1 MRSYDSFNDYS
12 SYTSY
17 FKNPY
22 NFRQGG
28 ANKSVSKLW
37 LKRLEENRR
46 DEELRMQANNRSNW
60 DRAFDALSSVNYGV
74 AGIASGLVDVAQGD
88 KGASIGRAL
97 NQGKEGFLH
106 GINIFSNDTSDE
118 DEYTFSR
125 VLDNAGWRPTSLTG
139 KIARGVVGFGLDVA
153 LDPTTYATFGTGAL
167 IKGTGKAGKAVQ
179 KLAKMVEDLPE
190 IRFDNKFD
198 ELVKKGVNPDLAERV
213 AMKRYDADKAA
224 GIGKVTHMTDDIA
237 SEIVKKHYREIGKV
251 ASKDEVAESAN
262 KFAREFN
269 RLAGA
274 RTEKG
279 AGISFGIRNAPFG
292 DKLAE
297 KMGKFGKTYT
307 LLDNDDFMRAFSDKM
322 KISHVYAKA
331 RDAVYGSQIGK
342 LFSTNHPI
350 YKMAVKNPQELFK
363 FVEFVDYAKGLKGG
377 KLQAEKAIR
386 DQAKVMNLDL
396 SPAEMK
402 EVLNIMENKTV
413 QGKIKKVLNFA
424 NTKKG
429 QQIKAVLTSST
440 AKIQDEIDD
449 LISKR
454 ETVLQM
460 RKASEDGLAGAK
472 DVYTQAEKEYHEQLA
487 SIDVDKIKDIN
498 KLKTVIDAYKV
509 ESAKL
514 EKQMSEADYDHKVNV
529 QHFESL
535 HANAVAELEA
545 RKAKFEE
552 SKAKAKETE
561 GQPKEKKPK
570 KKTVRTPK
578 EEGKSKRTLADAIDE
593 KYEAMVKDIYNDK
606 SLNNKERSF
615 KMKQLEKQREV
626 ETRLAHEAY
635 REASFDATNES
646 LAKFL
651 NTSEDAEIGI
661 EKFDNV
667 APEVASEAL
676 RNEFSTYIY
685 GAPGKLADNVS
696 VKNIEKLLTELK
708 KGASPK
714 DLENFIDENP
724 HLFSEHH
731 LEVYKYLAQKYRYK
745 TWKEAYHDKMAPIN
759 EKLKKGEALTPTE
772 ERNKMS
778 LLSLKSARDTDMR
791 RLLHKMSYDEFKAFR
806 SERANDLEVGAM
818 LDEIDLN
825 KKRSSALDSQS
836 AIGKMEVDQRDMRDA
851 IEKSRDDLASADKEF
866 NYKLSTREREQIFD
880 DVVALYG
887 IKTFKLEG
895 KTPDY
900 VYNQSS
906 RIANVM
912 AEIVGTEFKNYRYS
926 ELSSAKRHSIFK
938 KALAKM
944 KGESHAPYKKL
955 AEELIKESYRRVTQG
970 KLNTILDNT
979 KPGHLVTFIADEKP
993 QVGKVVR
1000 TESSTQGTVYTVER
1014 KGKQERVLARNVQAN
1029 HGYPK
1034 GAVTPEEKAY
1044 VSPVSAQ
1051 NLQRKAELQ
1060 DNIAKLD
1067 ERIKELDE
1075 MYAYKR
1081 ESANRFYQKRLSDAE
1096 QNVVDYEKQFQLHE
1110 DTYQSLDDEHLDNLQ
1125 KQLKEIENAIRTDDA
1140 LEIWARMHN
1149 EHDLQNLA
1157 DPNRWNH
1164 VVKNAQ
1170 PHPAS
1175 PNAKAY
1181 AENGKIHITGK
1192 VDGKHINK
1200 RFAYF
1205 KDQMEKQGF
1214 DAKTIKEIF
1223 NDPKR
1228 FDQYLLEHEQSHIKN
1243 KDTGGNWG
1251 EAKHDRT
1258 ELRADIDAFNMIK
1271 SFDPDAIVQSETFL
1285 TKSAKE
1291 HLSNV
1296 ASNDK
1301 VAKYVEMLTKQ
1312 FSDMGREEVGIGK
1325 LSKEQF
1331 LNMVNHYVPHIPTAD
1346 GARFIESSKE
1356 MKDYKARVTQ
1366 ELGYG
1371 QKWNPYA
1378 KERQIKGKN
1387 IEEINK
1393 FFDAQLKGKNLFSEN
1408 IADIFLTRA
1417 LKHEELMYDDSYMRH
1432 MMDVFGTSMKPGDE
1446 IEKGYKS
1453 VVNYGHLRE
1462 TIRKQVNDMVVNAK
1476 RKGANVDASMFE
1488 TFTDTVIRRM
1498 GLPKG
1503 ILDEFATPMVELT
1516 QDQVNKIAPHGIVKS
1531 VNDAIVGKAN
1541 QARKLQIAKDQS
1553 NFLKMY
1559 DRFLYLIKLNQTT
1572 VLPAFHIRNKLS
1584 NLYLGWLGVGRDAVN
1599 PRMQAD
1605 AFRTVHHQGDLE
1617 KLKDLRPIT
1626 IKNADGDVIG
1636 VKHWNEIYQEALLHG
1651 VVDEGFFAT
1660 EFGAHAKSKGFIK
1673 PLQNVSLRGKEFNLD
1688 PTDTDNFFAYKYGS
1702 EIGGRIENSD
1712 RLLQFASRLS
1722 KGQTAEVAADGV
1734 KKFLFDYSDLTAFE
1748 QQVMKR
1754 IFPYYTWL
1762 RKNGRLQ
1769 AGQLLEQPSK
1779 YRDTAKA
1786 LHSVSDMNNEDERVD
1801 RRMMAPFAQDWVQ
1814 TPFGKDGEPI
1824 MLNPNLPFSDLNRLP
1839 GLGALQDPK
1848 GYLQGL
1854 AGQVSPVG
1862 KVPAEL
1868 ATNTNFF
1875 YDAPIIEEGEKNP
1888 IGTAMKHM
1896 VNQTGWG
1903 AAVNGYNDKASGTGK
1918 ALQALSTLGGIK
1930 ATNYNEE
1937 TMQKHLKEDGKVRYN
1952 DESTGEKVGNAIKS
1966 AQHGLK
1972 VLAHHGLE
1980 AISPA
1985 KPTSAID
1992 YTGALRPISSE
2003 SYNKL
2008 SDEEKKKYAP
2018 PTKKQA
2024 SALSKKA
2031 KQLEKEEYEK
2041 SGKFKRVLWT
2051 LLDKT
2056 ADDDKKPEVGYVT
2069 KVKDGDT
2076 FVVNINGKETTVRML
2091 LIDTPE
2097 TVKPNSPEMP
2107 EGKNASNYT
2116 KHKLTGKDVKLVYE
2130 GNDTDAYGRTPA
2142 YVVINDK
2149 DYNKE
2154 LVEQGLAKVAYT
2166 YKDFPKNKKTYSK
2179 TDEYFEAEKRASKK
2193 KKGIHQDKYKGY
2205 VTPGYDVGYDLEAVK
2220 RYLKKRE

>member
-1 MRSYDSFNDYS
+1 MKSYDSFNDYN

-17 FKNPY
+17 FKSPY
-22 NFRQGG
+22 NFRSGG
-28 ANKSVSKLW
+28 VNSDVSKLW
-37 LKRLEENRR
+37 LKRLQENRR
-46 DEELRMQANNRSNW
+46 AEELRMQANNRSNW

-74 AGIASGLVDVAQGD
+74 AGIASGLVDMAQGD

-97 NQGKEGFLH
+97 QQGKEGFTH
-106 GINIFSNDTSDE
+106 GINIFSNDTSDKN
-118 DEYTFSR
+118 EYTFSR
-125 VLDNAGWRPTSLTG
+125 VLGNAGWKPTSLAG
-139 KIARGVVGFGLDVA
+139 KITKGVLGFGLDVA
-153 LDPTTYATFGTGAL
+153 LDPTTYMTFGVGAL
-167 IKGTGKAGKAVQ
+167 LKGTGKAGKAVQ
-179 KLAKMVEDLPE
+179 KLAKVVEDLPE
-190 IRFDNKFD
+190 IRFDNKMD
-198 ELVKKGVNPDLAERV
+198 ELIKKGVNPDLAERV

-237 SEIVKKHYREIGKV
+237 SEFVKKHYREIGKV
-251 ASKDEVAESAN
+251 ASKEEIATQSQ
-262 KFAREFN
+262 KFASEFN

-279 AGISFGIRNAPFG
+279 AGISFGIKNAPFG
-292 DKLAE
+292 DKLAP
-297 KMGKFGKTYT
+297 KMGKFGKTFT
-307 LLDNDDFMRAFSDKM
+307 ILDNDDFMRAFSDKM

-363 FVEFVDYAKGLKGG
+363 FVEFIDYAKGLKGN
-377 KLQAEKAIR
+377 KVQAEKMIR
-386 DQAKVMNLDL
+386 DQAKVMNMDL

-402 EVLNIMENKTV
+402 EVINIMEDKTV
-413 QGKIKKVLNFA
+413 QGKIKKVINFA
-424 NTKKG
+424 NTKKA
-429 QQIKAVLTSST
+429 QQIKTVLTQS
-440 AKIQDEIDD
+440 APKMQDEIDD
-449 LISKR
+449 LVSKR

-460 RKASEDGLAGAK
+460 KKASEDGLAGAK
-472 DVYTQAEKEYHEQLA
+472 DSYDAIQKEYHEQLA
-487 SIDVDKIKDIN
+487 SIDVDKITDIN
-498 KLKTVIDAYKV
+498 KLKTLVDAYKV

-514 EKQMSEADYDHKVNV
+514 EKQLSDTNQLHQVNV
-529 QHFESL
+529 SHFEEL
-535 HANAVAELEA
+535 HKNALAELEA
-545 RKAKFEE
+545 RQAKFAE
-552 SKAKAKETE
+552 SKAKANPQPE
-561 GQPKEKKPK
+561 GEVKGEKKPK
-570 KKTVRTPK
+570 KKTVRAPK
-578 EEGKSKRTLADAIDE
+578 EEGKSERTLADAIDE
-593 KYEAMVKDIYNDK
+593 KYEAMVKEIYNDK

-615 KMKQLEKQREV
+615 KMKQLEKAREV
-626 ETRLAHEAY
+626 ETRMAHERY
-635 REASFDATNES
+635 KESSFDATTES
-646 LAKFL
+646 LQKFL
-651 NTSEDAEIGI
+651 NTSEEGEIGL
-661 EKFDNV
+661 EKYDNV
-667 APEVASEAL
+667 AQEVASEKL

-685 GAPGKLADNVS
+685 GSPGKMADNVS
-696 VKNIEKLLTELK
+696 VKNMEKLLNELK
-708 KGASPK
+708 KGASPR

-724 HLFSEHH
+724 HLYSEHH
-731 LEVYKYLAQKYRYK
+731 LEVYKYLAQKYRYA
-745 TWKEAYHDKMAPIN
+745 TWKEAYTDKMQPIDD
-759 EKLKKGEALTPTE
+759 KLRKGEALTPVE

-778 LLSLKSARDTDMR
+778 LLSLKASRDADMR
-791 RLLHKMSYDEFKAFR
+791 RLLHKMSYDEFKAYR
-806 SERANDLEVGAM
+806 LERANDPEVGAM
-818 LDEIDLN
+818 FDEVDLN
-825 KKRSSALDSQS
+825 NKRSSALNSKSAQNDEWRKVDHRDDIEKGIEERQGEITTVSSREMDAMLDDVTAIFGGKLLTQGKNLDSKAYS
-836 AIGKMEVDQRDMRDA
+836 KMIQIRDTMAHIMNRDM
-851 IEKSRDDLASADKEF
+851 KVYKYSDL
-866 NYKLSTREREQIFD
+866 NPQ
-880 DVVALYG
+880 
-887 IKTFKLEG
+887 
-895 KTPDY
+895 
-900 VYNQSS
+900 
-906 RIANVM
+906 
-912 AEIVGTEFKNYRYS
+912 
-926 ELSSAKRHSIFK
+926 KRHSLFK
-938 KALAKM
+938 EAVAEIAGIKKSQIDKKTADALV
-944 KGESHAPYKKL
+944 
-955 AEELIKESYRRVTQG
+955 KESYRRVSQG
-970 KLNTILDNT
+970 KLNAILDTT
-979 KPGHLVTFIADEKP
+979 KPGHLVTFISDEKP
-993 QVGKVVR
+993 LVGKVVKM
-1000 TESSTQGTVYTVER
+1000 ESSTQGTVYTVER
-1014 KGKQERVLARNVQAN
+1014 KGGTERVLARDVQAN

-1034 GAVTPEEKAY
+1034 GAITAEEKVYLA
-1044 VSPVSAQ
+1044 PVSAQ

-1067 ERIKELDE
+1067 ERIKEVDE
-1075 MYAYKR
+1075 LYAYKR
-1081 ESANRFYQKRLSDAE
+1081 ESANRFYQSRLNQA
-1096 QNVVDYEKQFQLHE
+1096 QKNVEDYEKQFELHE
-1110 DTYQSLDDEHLDNLQ
+1110 TTYQSLDDEHLDALQ
-1125 KQLKEIENAIRTDDA
+1125 KQLKEIELAIRTDDA
-1140 LEIWARMHN
+1140 LELWARMHN

-1251 EAKHDRT
+1251 EAKHDQT

-1331 LNMVNHYVPHIPTAD
+1331 LNMVNHYVPHIPTED
-1346 GARFIESSKE
+1346 GARFIENSKE
-1356 MKDYKARVTQ
+1356 MKDFNARVTQ

-1378 KERQIKGKN
+1378 KERTIQGKN
-1387 IEEINK
+1387 IEEINQ
-1393 FFDAQLKGKNLFSEN
+1393 FFDAKLKGKNLFSEN
-1408 IADIFLTRA
+1408 VADIFLTRA

-1432 MMDVFGTSMKPGDE
+1432 MMDVFGTSMHAGDE
-1446 IEKGYKS
+1446 IEKGYKA

-1462 TIRKQVNDMVVNAK
+1462 TIRRQVNDMVKNAK
-1476 RKGANVDASMFE
+1476 RKGANVDASMFD
-1488 TFTDTVIRRM
+1488 TFTDQVIRSM

-1516 QDQVNKIAPHGIVKS
+1516 QDQVNKIAPHGVVKS

-1605 AFRTVHHQGDLE
+1605 AFRTVKHQGDIE

-1626 IKNADGDVIG
+1626 IKNADGEVIG
-1636 VKHWNEIYQEALLHG
+1636 VKHWNEIYEEALAHG

-1660 EFGAHAKSKGFIK
+1660 EFGAHAKYGGITKGKAKVSIK
-1673 PLQNVSLRGKEFNLD
+1673 GKEFNLD
-1688 PTDTDNFFAYKYGS
+1688 PTDTEHFFAYKYGAKVGS
-1702 EIGGRIENSD
+1702 HIENSD

-1722 KGQTAEVAADGV
+1722 KGQTAEVASEGV

-1748 QQVMKR
+1748 QSVMKR

-1769 AGQLLEQPSK
+1769 ASQLLEQPGK

-1786 LHSVSDMNNEDERVD
+1786 MHAVSDMNNEDERVD

-1814 TPFGKDGEPI
+1814 TPFGKEGEPI
-1824 MLNPNLPFSDLNRLP
+1824 MLNPNLPFQDLNNLP
-1839 GLGALQDPK
+1839 NPTDLKGTAMNLLGK
-1848 GYLQGL
+1848 T
-1854 AGQVSPVG
+1854 SPIL
-1862 KVPAEL
+1862 KAPAEL
-1868 ATNTNFF
+1868 ATNTNVF
-1875 YDAPIIEEGEKNP
+1875 YDAPISEEGSKNP
-1888 IGTAMKHM
+1888 VGDRLQHL

-1903 AAVNGYNDKASGTGK
+1903 AAVDGYNDKATGTGK

-1937 TMQKHLKEDGKVRYN
+1937 VMQGHLKDDKKVKYGDENNEPLTTGAGNVARALGK
-1952 DESTGEKVGNAIKS
+1952 
-1966 AQHGLK
+1966 HFK
-1972 VLAHHGLE
+1972 VLAHEGLKK
-1980 AISPA
+1980 ISPA
-1985 KPTSAID
+1985 EPKNASQ
-1992 YTGALRPISSE
+1992 YTGALRPISAT
-2003 SYNKL
+2003 SYNEL
-2008 SDEEKKKYAP
+2008 SDEQKKLYTP
-2018 PTKKQA
+2018 PTKKDA
-2024 SALSKKA
+2024 TAYSKKA
-2031 KQLEKEEYEK
+2031 QELEKEAYKK
-2041 SGKFKRVLWT
+2041 SGKVKKFLWT
-2051 LLDKT
+2051 LLDATDMTK
-2056 ADDDKKPEVGYVT
+2056 DNKPQVGRVV
-2069 KVKDGDT
+2069 KVIDGDT
-2076 FVVNINGKETTVRML
+2076 FVVRIGDKEKKVRML
-2091 LIDTPE
+2091 LMDTPE
-2097 TVKPNSPEMP
+2097 TVKPNTPEMP
-2107 EGKNASNYT
+2107 EGKKASNYS
-2116 KHKLTGKDVKLVYE
+2116 KHRLTDKDVKLVYE
-2130 GNDTDAYGRTPA
+2130 GGKTDYYGRNVA
-2142 YVVINDK
+2142 YISVDDT

-2154 LVEQGLAKVAYT
+2154 LIEKGLAKVRFT
-2166 YKDFPKNKKTYSK
+2166 HQDLNKLNPKYSK
-2179 TDEYFEAEKRASKK
+2179 TKEYFEAEKKASKK

-2205 VTPGYDVGYDLEAVK
+2205 VTPGKDEDYNMSAVE